1 MADRD
6 GEDFIFPDFWD
17 CRESEKKCSYRKRV
31 WESVKKILTNEDG
44 YVILLVAYRVC
55 EELNAGKDVQ
65 RWRMENM

>member
-1 MADRD
+1 MGKTSYSQAF
-6 GEDFIFPDFWD
+6 GTALNL
-17 CRESEKKCSYRKRV
+17 KKSV
-31 WESVKKILTNEDG
+31 HVAIGGESVKKILTNEDG